1 MGSTADRTC
10 QASPMTTSYKSAIT
24 LDVNGSV
31 HRLETGHHWSLL
43 RVLREVLDMTG
54 AKRGCDRGEC
64 GACTVLVDGAPIYSC
79 QMLAIQVGPRS
90 VLTVEGLGT
99 AEDLHPIQRAFLTC
113 DGGQCGFCT
122 PGFLLSAK
130 ALLDTNPDP
139 SEGEIR
145 QALSGNL
152 CRCNAYGS
160 IIRSVTEAARLLDAA
175 GRKHGQETSDT

>member
-1 MGSTADRTC
+1 MTVSHKST
-10 QASPMTTSYKSAIT
+10 IT
-24 LDVNGSV
+24 LDVNGAA
-31 HRLETGHHWSLL
+31 HRLEIGQHRTLL

-64 GACTVLVDGAPIYSC
+64 GACTVLLDGVPVYSC
-79 QMLAIQVGPRS
+79 QMLGLQVGARS

-99 AEDLHPIQRAFLTC
+99 AEDLHPIQRAFLTS

-122 PGFLLSAK
+122 PGFLMSAK
-130 ALLDTNPDP
+130 ALLDANPDP
-139 SEGEIR
+139 SEHDIR

-160 IIRSVTEAARLLDAA
+160 IIRSVMEAARLLHVA
-175 GRKHGQETSDT
+175 GR